1 MGSSATKMVH
11 KSGPTKVG
19 ILRRIRHK
27 LGVTAPTYGPYAFG
41 HDEGMNMIRRPKNST
56 ATGRAEARNVKVLV
70 ADSSA
75 IQSQLLT
82 RALQGRRDFD
92 VSSVAL
98 ETSALYSFMQ
108 SHPVDVVL
116 IAGNQLPDLSLL
128 RWLRVSYPKVA
139 PLLLAERDDPE
150 QVVNALRA
158 GARGIFLFSEAPLA
172 MLCKCILCVFRGEV
186 WINNQQTN
194 YVLDALS
201 GVPTLRVVNSSGR
214 SLLTPRE
221 EQVVALVADGL
232 TNRGV
237 ADELG
242 LSEHTIKKYLLR
254 IFDKVGISSR
264 VELVLYAMSHGE
276 HRPSEWMPSTA

>member
-1 MGSSATKMVH
+1 VKITRSLKPSAE
-11 KSGPTKVG
+11 
-19 ILRRIRHK
+19 IRP
-27 LGVTAPTYGPYAFG
+27 VET
-41 HDEGMNMIRRPKNST
+41 
-56 ATGRAEARNVKVLV
+56 EAVKVLV
-70 ADSSA
+70 ADSGP

-82 RALQGRRDFD
+82 RALKGRRDFE
-92 VSSVAL
+92 VSAVAL
-98 ETSALYSFMQ
+98 ETSALYNFMQ
-108 SHPVDVVL
+108 SNHADVVL

-128 RWLRVSYPKVA
+128 RWLRVSYPKIA
-139 PLLLAERDDPE
+139 PVLLAESDDRDL
-150 QVVNALRA
+150 VINALRA
-158 GARGIFLFSEAPLA
+158 GAKGIFLFSQTPFP
-172 MLCKCILCVFRGEV
+172 MLCKCIQCVARGEV
-186 WINNQQTN
+186 WINSQQMN

-201 GVPTLRVVNSSGR
+201 EVPTLRVVNSNGR

-237 ADELG
+237 ATELG

-276 HRPSEWMPSTA
+276 NRPAEWMPSNA